1 MPVKKHIRPG
11 KIEASPNGDAL
22 VVNFTSEVTHLDE
35 DGMPISV
42 EKTQEKREVPVGQA
56 MRGLTTS
63 EDIRS
68 LAREIVEKCRYI
80 PESKT
85 SQVEKVLNK
94 LYALQTDVQ
103 FKDFAGATKSSTKRT
118 TGGDSNR
125 DDDRAPSQL
134 EDLLPFA
141 SMHSVD
147 DYIEELYEEDMDM
160 KVQGARK
167 LLRLCTEVPVLEQL
181 ADHSTLLGVLSR
193 ELRENAKRSYE
204 LAVAITGIFLI
215 FANFSGFHAALSKYQ
230 CGEVTMHILE
240 YETKRRHA
248 LQKDA
253 GCHALLDRQDHLL
266 QICIL
271 VLRAISEET
280 ALELKFV
287 KHNICQMLP
296 PLLSRQHEDL
306 LFSTLNAL
314 HKLTIFEQ
322 NKDVLIGEMP
332 RFVELLGHP
341 ANEVFSMALRLC
353 YNLSFDA
360 RGRAAL
366 AEQSAVVPRL
376 MHAVQHQSTHKVA
389 LKLLYHMTLDPPVR
403 SSLIRTSPHLPSLA
417 LQLARSKEQEPEAV
431 ALLVNLAADEAAACL
446 ILAEDSFMA
455 VSLKAFKHK
464 NIGMLKVVR
473 HITSHTASRSI
484 LLDVMGGGDS
494 SSYAWLVQ
502 LVQMVKATAADRHD
516 VLVEV
521 LGILAALD
529 CPEVPWVD
537 LCEAGLLEPLLRLLM
552 VGFAEDDVVLE
563 AVMLLSLLA
572 LDPPAA
578 ALLPSSKVIG
588 LLPDLLAAKSGDADL
603 LVQLLFLVQCLL
615 MLEETRD
622 VLLQETDVPLHIMDL
637 VRSSSQSEAIELLDL
652 ILAVESRAYH
662 EPRWTRRI
670 QECKFKLHN
679 QEWLAACNGQDPERS
694 PSLDASKRSM
704 NSGWGSTE
712 MQDSRREEKKSRRKK
727 GR

>member
-366 AEQSAVVPRL
+366 AEQSAVVPHL

>member
-80 PESKT
+80 PKSKT

>member
-103 FKDFAGATKSSTKRT
+103 FKDFGGATKSSTHRT

-455 VSLKAFKHK
+455 AALKAFKHK

-473 HITSHTASRSI
+473 HIASHTASRSI

-537 LCEAGLLEPLLRLLM
+537 LCEAGLLEPLPRLLM

-652 ILAVESRAYH
+652 ILAVESRAH

-712 MQDSRREEKKSRRKK
+712 MQDSRREEKKSRCKK

>member
-80 PESKT
+80 PKSKT

-366 AEQSAVVPRL
+366 AEQSAVVPHL

-473 HITSHTASRSI
+473 HIASHTASRSI

>member
-42 EKTQEKREVPVGQA
+42 ESTQEKREVPVGQA

-103 FKDFAGATKSSTKRT
+103 FKDFAGATKSSTHRT

-125 DDDRAPSQL
+125 DRAPSQL

-417 LQLARSKEQEPEAV
+417 LQLARGKEQEPEAI

-455 VSLKAFKHK
+455 VALKAFKHK

-473 HITSHTASRSI
+473 HIASHTASRSI

-516 VLVEV
+516 VLVEL
-521 LGILAALD
+521 LGIFAALD
-529 CPEVPWVD
+529 CPEVPWFD
-537 LCEAGLLEPLLRLLM
+537 LCEAGLLEPLPRLLM

-572 LDPPAA
+572 LDSAAA

-603 LVQLLFLVQCLL
+603 LAQLLFLVQCLL

-622 VLLQETDVPLHIMDL
+622 VLLETDVPLHLMDL
-637 VRSSSQSEAIELLDL
+637 VRSSSQAEAIELLDL
-652 ILAVESRAYH
+652 ILAVESH
-662 EPRWTRRI
+662 NDEPRWTRRI

-704 NSGWGSTE
+704 NSGWGTTE

>member
-1 MPVKKHIRPG
+1 
-11 KIEASPNGDAL
+11 
-22 VVNFTSEVTHLDE
+22 
-35 DGMPISV
+35 
-42 EKTQEKREVPVGQA
+42 
-56 MRGLTTS
+56 
-63 EDIRS
+63 
-68 LAREIVEKCRYI
+68 
-80 PESKT
+80 
-85 SQVEKVLNK
+85 
-94 LYALQTDVQ
+94 
-103 FKDFAGATKSSTKRT
+103 
-118 TGGDSNR
+118 
-125 DDDRAPSQL
+125 
-134 EDLLPFA
+134 
-141 SMHSVD
+141 MHSVD

-167 LLRLCTEVPVLEQL
+167 LLRLCTEVPFLEQL

-455 VSLKAFKHK
+455 AALKAFKHK

-473 HITSHTASRSI
+473 HIASHTASRSI

-529 CPEVPWVD
+529 CPEAAD
-537 LCEAGLLEPLLRLLM
+537 GELRRRRCGFGGGDASEPL
-552 VGFAEDDVVLE
+552 G
-563 AVMLLSLLA
+563 S
-572 LDPPAA
+572 
-578 ALLPSSKVIG
+578 
-588 LLPDLLAAKSGDADL
+588 
-603 LVQLLFLVQCLL
+603 
-615 MLEETRD
+615 
-622 VLLQETDVPLHIMDL
+622 
-637 VRSSSQSEAIELLDL
+637 RSA
-652 ILAVESRAYH
+652 R
-662 EPRWTRRI
+662 
-670 QECKFKLHN
+670 C
-679 QEWLAACNGQDPERS
+679 
-694 PSLDASKRSM
+694 
-704 NSGWGSTE
+704 GSTS
-712 MQDSRREEKKSRRKK
+712 QLQGDWSIAGPPGCKVW
-727 GR
+727 GC

>member
-455 VSLKAFKHK
+455 VSSKAFKHK

>member
-341 ANEVFSMALRLC
+341 ADEVFSMALRLC

-366 AEQSAVVPRL
+366 AEQSAVVPHL

>member
-473 HITSHTASRSI
+473 HIASHTASRSI

-662 EPRWTRRI
+662 EPRGTRRI

>member
-537 LCEAGLLEPLLRLLM
+537 LCEAGLLDPLLRLLM

>member
-366 AEQSAVVPRL
+366 AEQSAVVPHL

-537 LCEAGLLEPLLRLLM
+537 LCEAGLLDPLLRLLM

>member
-366 AEQSAVVPRL
+366 AEQSAVVPHL

-473 HITSHTASRSI
+473 HIASHTASRSI

>member
-473 HITSHTASRSI
+473 HIASHTASRSI

-502 LVQMVKATAADRHD
+502 LVQMVKATTADRHD

-537 LCEAGLLEPLLRLLM
+537 LCEAGLLEPLPRLLM

>member
-193 ELRENAKRSYE
+193 ELRENTKRSYE

-455 VSLKAFKHK
+455 AALKAFKHK

-473 HITSHTASRSI
+473 HIASHTASRSI

-537 LCEAGLLEPLLRLLM
+537 LCEAGLLEPLPRLLM

>member
-11 KIEASPNGDAL
+11 KIESSPNGDAL

-42 EKTQEKREVPVGQA
+42 EKTLDKREVPVGQA

-94 LYALQTDVQ
+94 IYALQTGVP
-103 FKDFAGATKSSTKRT
+103 FKDFAPGTTKSSTNRT
-118 TGGDSNR
+118 TGGDSVR
-125 DDDRAPSQL
+125 PSQL

-141 SMHSVD
+141 SVRNVD
-147 DYIEELYEEDMDM
+147 DYIDELYEDEMEM

-167 LLRLCTEVPVLEQL
+167 LLRVCTEVPVLEQL

-215 FANFSGFHAALSKYQ
+215 FANFSCFHAALSKYQ

-240 YETKRRHA
+240 YESRRRHA
-248 LQKDA
+248 LQKDS

-271 VLRAISEET
+271 VLRALSEET
-280 ALELKFV
+280 ALELKLV
-287 KHNICQMLP
+287 KRNICQMLP

-306 LFSTLNAL
+306 LLSTLSAL

-322 NKDVLIGEMP
+322 NKEVLVNEMP

-341 ANEVFSMALRLC
+341 ATEVFSMAVRLC
-353 YNLSFDA
+353 FNLSFDA

-366 AEQSAVVPRL
+366 VEQTAVVPRL
-376 MHAVQHQSTHKVA
+376 MHAVQNASTRKVA
-389 LKLLYHMTLDPPVR
+389 LKLLYHMTLDPAAR
-403 SSLIRTSPHLPSLA
+403 SSLMRSSSHLPSLA
-417 LQLARSKEQEPEAV
+417 LQLARSKDQEPEAV

-455 VSLKAFKHK
+455 VALRAFKHK

-473 HITSHTASRSI
+473 HIASHRSSRSI

-502 LVQMVKATAADRHD
+502 LVQLVKATAADRHD

-529 CPEVPWVD
+529 CPSPEVPWVD
-537 LCEAGLLEPLLRLLM
+537 LCEAGLLEALRRLLM

-563 AVMLLSLLA
+563 AVMLLSVLA
-572 LDPPAA
+572 LDPPSA

-588 LLPDLLAAKSGDADL
+588 LLPDLLAAKSGDNEI

-615 MLEETRD
+615 MSDETWD

-637 VRSSSQSEAIELLDL
+637 LASPQAKEAMDLLDL
-652 ILAVESRAYH
+652 IVAVESHYD
-662 EPRWTRRI
+662 EPLWTRRI

-679 QEWLAACNGQDPERS
+679 QEWLAACNGQDERS
-694 PSLDASKRSM
+694 FSDTSKHSM
-704 NSGWGSTE
+704 NSGLDT
-712 MQDSRREEKKSRRKK
+712 MQNTQDSRKEEKKRRKW

>member
-473 HITSHTASRSI
+473 HIASHTASRSI

>member
-366 AEQSAVVPRL
+366 AEQSAVVPHL

-403 SSLIRTSPHLPSLA
+403 SSLIRTSTHLPSLA

>member
-622 VLLQETDVPLHIMDL
+622 VLLQETDVPLDIMDL